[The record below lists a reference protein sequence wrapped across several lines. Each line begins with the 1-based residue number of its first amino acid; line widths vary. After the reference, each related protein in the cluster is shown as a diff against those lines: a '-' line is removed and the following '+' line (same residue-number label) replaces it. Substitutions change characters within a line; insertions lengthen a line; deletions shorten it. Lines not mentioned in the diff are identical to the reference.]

1 MLSRTEG
8 CQISVTSAPVISSVL
23 EVVER
28 AGLVGQVWQ
37 QSWLAKVEEL
47 REGKEQRGWL
57 QAWLLMM
64 MGLNGVGD
72 RTEQSLLPGR
82 QQLWRC
88 SWEFWSQIFS
98 YGGVIFDEYFDI
110 IFFYFCNIINPQ
122 TIKNRVATFLS
133 IHNFENPKYLL
144 RTTSNRKWEPPRCLS
159 TPPTSCHSVT
169 ESHCPQCH
177 SVTVSKCHGV
187 TMSQYQSV
195 TESQCCSV
203 TVSWSHSLTVS
214 QCLLLR
220 VMLKFSTEISLCKW
234 QEKYKRRLFWGK
246 HRY

>member
-72 RTEQSLLPGR
+72 RTEQS
-82 QQLWRC
+82 
-88 SWEFWSQIFS
+88 
-98 YGGVIFDEYFDI
+98 GVVPENSGHR
-110 IFFYFCNIINPQ
+110 FFL
-122 TIKNRVATFLS
+122 TAAL
-133 IHNFENPKYLL
+133 YLMNTL
-144 RTTSNRKWEPPRCLS
+144 
-159 TPPTSCHSVT
+159 
-169 ESHCPQCH
+169 
-177 SVTVSKCHGV
+177 
-187 TMSQYQSV
+187 
-195 TESQCCSV
+195 
-203 TVSWSHSLTVS
+203 
-214 QCLLLR
+214 
-220 VMLKFSTEISLCKW
+220 I
-234 QEKYKRRLFWGK
+234 
-246 HRY
+246 